1 MKFSITLPVIAAIL
15 NVASADLHY
24 GGICADWPNGAATY
38 NQGATQKA
46 CDSYFRRNTGNEK
59 WDKCPDCKMA
69 DKGGISICTSYDWH
83 MGGDEWE
90 YYCKM
95 HGAGGAIAS

>member
-59 WDKCPDCKMA
+59 WDKCPDCKMVRNRNER
-69 DKGGISICTSYDWH
+69 KT
-83 MGGDEWE
+83 
-90 YYCKM
+90 
-95 HGAGGAIAS
+95 